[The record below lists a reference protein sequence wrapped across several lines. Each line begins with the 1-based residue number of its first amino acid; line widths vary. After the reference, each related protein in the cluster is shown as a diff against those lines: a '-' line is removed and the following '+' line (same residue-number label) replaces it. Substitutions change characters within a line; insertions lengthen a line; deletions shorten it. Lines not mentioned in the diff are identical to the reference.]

1 MNTTFRCENKEAKG
15 RQMRYYDPLLVSLDK
30 DSGWL
35 KKSILNRYMCFDQGY
50 DPFFLCEYEYL
61 HRGGSALPPI
71 VRLFTFA
78 ISYAY
83 RLMKTRNAVLEL
95 RAEMNS
101 SASAKSV
108 YPFFPE
114 IEKVVG

>member
-1 MNTTFRCENKEAKG
+1 
-15 RQMRYYDPLLVSLDK
+15 MRYFEPLLASLDK
-30 DSGWL
+30 DSTWL
-35 KKSILNRYMCFDQGY
+35 KKSVLNRYMCFDLGY

-83 RLMKTRNAVLEL
+83 RLMRTKNAVLEL
-95 RAEMNS
+95 RSQINASN
-101 SASAKSV
+101 SAKSA
-108 YPFFPE
+108 YEFFPE
-114 IEKVVG
+114 IEKVAA